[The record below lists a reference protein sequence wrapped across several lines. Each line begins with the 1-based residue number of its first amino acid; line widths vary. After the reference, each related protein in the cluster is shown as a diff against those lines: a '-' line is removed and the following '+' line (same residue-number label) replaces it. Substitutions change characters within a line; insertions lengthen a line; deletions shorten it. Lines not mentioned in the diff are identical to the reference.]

1 MLTDSQFMNQK
12 ESYKP
17 HFNRALILG
26 NNFVILIFVQQY
38 STLGIETKVVK
49 GKNTKNIHCSWKSHI
64 YMVTKSWEDLL
75 SKVHFSCVCFFV
87 FFCCPAITF
96 VKLITLGWIFIF
108 YWKRTLFLLLVC
120 FGLHKNVEKRAS
132 NWSSV
137 NLIER
142 LQALCTRCAREVI
155 FNGSLPT
162 FSLWLLSQVQ
172 RWQSSHFNS
181 SKILR
186 RRFQFF
192 ST

>member
-1 MLTDSQFMNQK
+1 MNQK

-17 HFNRALILG
+17 YFSWALILG
-26 NNFVILIFVQQY
+26 NNFLILIFVQQY

-49 GKNTKNIHCSWKSHI
+49 RKKYEKYTLFVKKSYLHGNQI
-64 YMVTKSWEDLL
+64 LGRSPVRSTLFVS
-75 SKVHFSCVCFFV
+75 VFV

-108 YWKRTLFLLLVC
+108 YWKRMLFLLLVC
-120 FGLHKNVEKRAS
+120 FGLHKNVEKRVS
-132 NWSSV
+132 NWSLV

-142 LQALCTRCAREVI
+142 LQALCTRCARAVLVKS
-155 FNGSLPT
+155 FFHGSLPT
-162 FSLWLLSQVQ
+162 FSLWLLGQVQ
-172 RWQSSHFNS
+172 RWQSSHFHS

>member
-1 MLTDSQFMNQK
+1 MNQK

-17 HFNRALILG
+17 HFNQALIQG
-26 NNFVILIFVQQY
+26 KNFLILIFVQQY

-49 GKNTKNIHCSWKSHI
+49 RKNTENIHCSWKSHI
-64 YMVTKSWEDLL
+64 YMVTKSLGDLL
-75 SKVHFSCVCFFV
+75 SKMHFLCVCV
-87 FFCCPAITF
+87 FFFFCYPAITF

-132 NWSSV
+132 NSSSV

-142 LQALCTRCAREVI
+142 LQALYTRCAREVI

-186 RRFQFF
+186 RCFQFF

>member
-1 MLTDSQFMNQK
+1 MNQI

-17 HFNRALILG
+17 HFNRALIQGKKFL
-26 NNFVILIFVQQY
+26 ILIFVQQY

-49 GKNTKNIHCSWKSHI
+49 RKNTKNTHCSWKSHI
-64 YMVTKSWEDLL
+64 YMVTKSLGDLL
-75 SKVHFSCVCFFV
+75 SKMHFLCVCFLF
-87 FFCCPAITF
+87 FFCCPTITF

-142 LQALCTRCAREVI
+142 LQALCTRCARAVHVKS
-155 FNGSLPT
+155 FLMAHYRPSLFDHSVRCKGDSPLILIRQK
-162 FSLWLLSQVQ
+162 FSGDV
-172 RWQSSHFNS
+172 
-181 SKILR
+181 
-186 RRFQFF
+186 F
-192 ST
+192 SFSRHN